1 MSLRRPTATRRRQQ
15 RSLHSL
21 SSFPSSSKAVD
32 YGDEAHR
39 SDIAGSRRGRQPG
52 EGRGVWTA
60 TNVAASLRRATS
72 CGRRQDARWGGN
84 ELQQDA
90 GEADPAVTRAC
101 PRRHTELEPPPPSSQ
116 KHAPE
121 AHILALVAEAAAAAE
136 VAP

>member
-39 SDIAGSRRGRQPG
+39 SGIPRQQKGAAARRGP
-52 EGRGVWTA
+52 WTA
-60 TNVAASLRRATS
+60 TNVDASLRRATS
-72 CGRRQDARWGGN
+72 YGRRKDAPWGGN

-121 AHILALVAEAAAAAE
+121 AHILAPVAEAVAAAE